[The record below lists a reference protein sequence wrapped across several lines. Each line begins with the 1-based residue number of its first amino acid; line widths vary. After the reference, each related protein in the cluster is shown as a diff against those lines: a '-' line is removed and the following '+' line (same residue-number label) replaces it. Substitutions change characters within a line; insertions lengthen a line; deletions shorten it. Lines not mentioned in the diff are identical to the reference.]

1 MKKTVYEKI
10 IELCDEKDISQRRL
24 QEEVGMSTG
33 TISKWK
39 KQAPRTATLQK
50 VADYFNVDVNYLLGN
65 TPYKNQE
72 DMYKDWDSKNP
83 EHEMTLS
90 DGSIVEFGYDTVTF
104 HSTGGSIT
112 YTNYDDQTRQIAESI
127 SSDKKLYDVFNILKN
142 LPPKQFDAV
151 YNLLLAMDD
160 F

>member
-1 MKKTVYEKI
+1 MKKTVYERI
-10 IELCDEKDISQRRL
+10 IELCEEKDISQRRL

-39 KQAPRTATLQK
+39 KQTPRIDKLQK

-72 DMYKDWDSKNP
+72 DMYKNWDSKCS

-90 DGSIVEFGYDTVTF
+90 DGSIVEFSENIVTF
-104 HSTGGSIT
+104 HSTGGNIT
-112 YTNYDDQTRQIAESI
+112 YINYDPETRQIAESI
-127 SSDKKLYDVFNILKN
+127 TSDQKLKDMFDILNN
-142 LPPKQFDAV
+142 LPQKQFDAV